1 MNRKGQA
8 LVEFVLILPIF
19 IMILFVVV
27 DFGMILN
34 KKNEL
39 ENVSVDVVNMLK
51 NNITLEEIKSS
62 YSDIDIDVSK
72 KDKYLNVVI
81 SEDVNILTPGL
92 NRVLGDPYKAVSYTH
107 LTLPTIA

>member
-19 IMILFVVV
+19 IMILFVIV

-39 ENVSVDVVNMLK
+39 ENISVDVVGMISNDVS
-51 NNITLEEIKSS
+51 ISDIRDS
-62 YSDIDIDVSK
+62 YSDISIDINK
-72 KDKYLNVVI
+72 KDKYINVVI
-81 SEDVNILTPGL
+81 SDDVNIMTPGL
-92 NRVLGDPYKAVSYTH
+92 NRILGKDYTV
-107 LTLPTIA
+107 TVERNVPDVQA